1 MFPATKLAVQVLP
14 SGEMADT
21 AEPETGWKPVGT
33 PIRTEPRAMVL
44 EAVHGGSSG
53 DPPPQFVTVIV
64 NEPPSPPDNE
74 AMNCF
79 TDAGFAPLTLGA
91 ATRAVISSKA
101 VARRASLPRLESNGL
116 SADMSCPFFPAGQ
129 TTRMTLLPA
138 HAGTEASNGR
148 DFTELPL

>member
-21 AEPETGWKPVGT
+21 AEPETGWKPGT

-44 EAVHGGSSG
+44 EAEHGGSSG
-53 DPPPQFVTVIV
+53 DAPPQFVTAIV
-64 NEPPSPPDNE
+64 NEPASPPDNE

-91 ATRAVISSKA
+91 ATRAVIRSKA
-101 VARRASLPRLESNGL
+101 VARRASLPRIESNGL
-116 SADMSCPFFPAGQ
+116 STDMLCPFFLAGQ
-129 TTRMTLLPA
+129 TTRMNVFPRTLA
-138 HAGTEASNGR
+138 R
-148 DFTELPL
+148 DPRTDVTS